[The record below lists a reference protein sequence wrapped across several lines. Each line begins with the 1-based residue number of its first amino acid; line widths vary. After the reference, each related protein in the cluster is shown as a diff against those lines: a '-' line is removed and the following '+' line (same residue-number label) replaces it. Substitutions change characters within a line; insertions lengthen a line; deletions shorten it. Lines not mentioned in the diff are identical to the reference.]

1 MRRKKSVHPIWIL
14 GLAALL
20 SGCGSSSSSS
30 STTNTPPPTGL
41 KKRVLL
47 SNQNGGV
54 VSIIDAQK
62 DVRSLKTFAATSP
75 TKMVTAG
82 GQTAVLESTIQQV
95 IIFNNTTEVVTFQP
109 LLADIPT
116 DIAITSD
123 GKTVWVAERN
133 NGFVQSVD
141 TATGIVTNSIPVPSV
156 HRLVLSP
163 GGSKLLAFSDD
174 PQSLVGPNGSAVF
187 QNAFFVIDTATAG
200 TTHQAT
206 PIILSAGDQPFS
218 AVFGTAE
225 TQAFI
230 LNCGSGCGGNGGPSN
245 PVATPPSV
253 LSVDFTNPAAPGFS
267 PHAPVPAA
275 TTGLISNGNL
285 FVAGTPA
292 PTATVPPTPG
302 FLQVLNAT
310 SLAPVGTPVPIT
322 DGQHLFMVLT
332 SNSHLYIAGA
342 GCTPGPVQP
351 NNTRVGC
358 LSIANVSNPAAPTV
372 VLPAEDALRQNFDV
386 TGVQPISARAVVY
399 VAQGGELD
407 FFNVN
412 TDAVDATITPIDIVG
427 LAFGMVQIDP

>member
-1 MRRKKSVHPIWIL
+1 MRRKRYAHLTWIL

-20 SGCGSSSSSS
+20 SGCGSSSSNNTS
-30 STTNTPPPTGL
+30 NTPPPTGL

-47 SNQNGGV
+47 SNEQGGV

-82 GQTAVLESTIQQV
+82 GQTAIVDSTVQQ
-95 IIFNNTTEVVTFQP
+95 ISIFNNTTEVVTFQP

-116 DIAITSD
+116 DIVITPD

-141 TATGIVTNSIPVPSV
+141 TATGIVTTSVPVPSV

-163 GGSKLLAFSDD
+163 TGTKLLAFSDN
-174 PQSLVGPNGSAVF
+174 PQGLAGPGGSSVF
-187 QNAFFVIDTATAG
+187 QNAFFVIDTATAN

-206 PIILSAGDQPFS
+206 PINLSPGDQPFS
-218 AVFGTAE
+218 AVFGTSE

-230 LNCGSGCGGNGGPSN
+230 LNCGAGCGGNIGAPSLA
-245 PVATPPSV
+245 PTAPSV
-253 LSVDFTNPAAPGFS
+253 MSVDFTNAAAPVLG

-275 TTGLISNGNL
+275 TTGLLSGANL
-285 FVAGTPA
+285 FIAGTTS
-292 PTATVPPTPG
+292 PTAAVSPGTG
-302 FLQVLNAT
+302 FLQVLNSS
-310 SLAPVGTPVPIT
+310 SLAPLGTPVQIT

-332 SNSHLYIAGA
+332 SNNHLYIAGA
-342 GCTPGPVQP
+342 GCTPGPIQP

-372 VLPAEDALRQNFDV
+372 ALPAEDALRQNFDV
-386 TGVQPISARAVVY
+386 TGVQPISARSVVY

-412 TDAVDATITPIDIVG
+412 TDSVDSTITPIDIVG
-427 LAFGMVQIDP
+427 LAFGVVQIDP